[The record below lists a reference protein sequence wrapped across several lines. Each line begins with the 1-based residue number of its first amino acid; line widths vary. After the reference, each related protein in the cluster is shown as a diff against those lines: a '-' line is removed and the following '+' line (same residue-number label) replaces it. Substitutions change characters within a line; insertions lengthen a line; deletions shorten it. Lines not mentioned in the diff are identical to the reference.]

1 MTCAEQAEL
10 SRAVAASETR
20 VFTAPVHTAP
30 SMLASIVSACAVVK
44 VLAICA
50 VGVVGSLMRKRQPVF
65 DAQSRFALSKLL
77 TNVCKFYRHV

>member
-1 MTCAEQAEL
+1 
-10 SRAVAASETR
+10 
-20 VFTAPVHTAP
+20 
-30 SMLASIVSACAVVK
+30 MLASIVSACAVVK
-44 VLAICA
+44 VLAIFA